1 MSVLL
6 ALLQVREEVVRVFN
20 ENKGT
25 KEQTQEEM
33 EAEIGQQMLDF
44 TR

>member
-1 MSVLL
+1 M
-6 ALLQVREEVVRVFN
+6 LQVRDEVGRVFN

-25 KEQTQEEM
+25 KEQTQEEK

-44 TR
+44 SR